1 MSLPI
6 ISLNIYQIGHRKILK
21 QRGSRNK
28 LISHLFYNF
37 IINPLTAALS
47 NPCQR
52 GSPGGGGVYSSMET
66 MLLDGKMAHHGG
78 DGCAMC
84 ILLEKS
90 LPSVFFF
97 VPAGTHLAVK
107 LLRFFWATQACTIP
121 HSLTKSSIYSYS
133 AIIKVI
139 FCQLE
144 YPLPNAIR
152 TVSIWPLTVLKCIQ
166 CNKTQSNPT

>member
-52 GSPGGGGVYSSMET
+52 GSPGGGGVFIYGNHAARRENGTSWWGWLCDVYFARKKSSER
-66 MLLDGKMAHHGG
+66 
-78 DGCAMC
+78 
-84 ILLEKS
+84 
-90 LPSVFFF
+90 VFF